1 MDAMKSYPLVI
12 GENRQFQLTVS
23 PNEHF
28 GLVLMGPELMGA
40 LNVDGLRQRYDPVPV
55 PCVLTLLT
63 GTPLAVILIPEGG
76 ASTMTLGI
84 SGDAVRLAPMDG
96 GQTAMRLTSTQT
108 ASALVSPIYVGT
120 DIDVPMSRFMDET
133 MADFMFTE
141 VV

>member
-1 MDAMKSYPLVI
+1 MKSYPLVI
-12 GENRQFQLTVS
+12 DGNRQFQLTVS

-63 GTPLAVILIPEGG
+63 GTPLAVILMLEGG
-76 ASTMTLGI
+76 SSTMTLGI

-108 ASALVSPIYVGT
+108 DSILVAPIYVGT

>member
-12 GENRQFQLTVS
+12 DENRQFQLTVS

-28 GLVLMGPELMGA
+28 RLTLMGPELMGA
-40 LNVDGLRQRYDPVPV
+40 LHVDGLRQRYDPVPV

-63 GTPLAVILIPEGG
+63 GTPLAIILIPEGG
-76 ASTMTLGI
+76 VSAMTLGV
-84 SGDAVRLAPMDG
+84 SGDAVRLAPTDG
-96 GQTAMRLTSTQT
+96 GQTAMRLTSTQA
-108 ASALVSPIYVGT
+108 ASTLVSPIYVGT

>member
-12 GENRQFQLTVS
+12 DGNKQFQLTVS

-28 GLVLMGPELMGA
+28 KLTLMGPELMGA
-40 LNVDGLRQRYDPVPV
+40 LHVDGLQQRHDPTPV
-55 PCVLTLLT
+55 PCVLTLLA
-63 GTPLAVILIPEGG
+63 GTPLAVILMPDGG
-76 ASTMTLGI
+76 ASTMTLGV
-84 SGDAVRLAPMDG
+84 SGDAVRLAPTDG
-96 GQTAMRLTSTQT
+96 GQTAMRLISIQP

>member
-1 MDAMKSYPLVI
+1 MDAMKSYPLI
-12 GENRQFQLTVS
+12 LGENRQFPLTVS

-40 LNVDGLRQRYDPVPV
+40 LNIDGLRQRYDPVPV
-55 PCVLTLLT
+55 PCILTLLT
-63 GTPLAVILIPEGG
+63 GTPLAFILMLEGG
-76 ASTMTLGI
+76 SSTMTLGI
-84 SGDAVRLAPMDG
+84 SGDAVRLVSTDG
-96 GQTAMRLTSTQT
+96 EQTAMRLISTQT
-108 ASALVSPIYVGT
+108 DSTLVAPIYVGT

>member
-12 GENRQFQLTVS
+12 GANKQFQLTVS

-28 GLVLMGPELMGA
+28 RLTLMGPELMGA
-40 LNVDGLRQRYDPVPV
+40 LNVAGLRQRYDPVPA

-63 GTPLAVILIPEGG
+63 GTPLAIILIPEGG
-76 ASTMTLGI
+76 VSTMTLGV
-84 SGDAVRLAPMDG
+84 SGDAVRLAPADG

-108 ASALVSPIYVGT
+108 ASTLVSPIYVGT